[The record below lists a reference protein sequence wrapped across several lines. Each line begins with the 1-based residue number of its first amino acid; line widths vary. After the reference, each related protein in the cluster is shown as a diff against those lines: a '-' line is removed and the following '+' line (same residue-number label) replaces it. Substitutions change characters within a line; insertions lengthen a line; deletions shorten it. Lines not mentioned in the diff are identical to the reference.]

1 MRSAKNGMCAKRF
14 PQVSSSFNAREPE
27 GITTAACRHAACR
40 INQSKEDSRG
50 SQMSQYLSSEKID
63 PFEEKNEK
71 CAHRS
76 IQKSSSRFV
85 SFFLLRVTSK
95 SCVFRQFSFTFCI
108 DICRSPSLQSQ
119 EDYASSLKRGE
130 RERARTHTF
139 LSGFIF
145 LMWCVAV
152 CFIDLS
158 LEKKKCLKKK

>member
-1 MRSAKNGMCAKRF
+1 MQHVGSINPKR
-14 PQVSSSFNAREPE
+14 
-27 GITTAACRHAACR
+27 TA
-40 INQSKEDSRG
+40 EDRKCLSII
-50 SQMSQYLSSEKID
+50 SSEKID

-119 EDYASSLKRGE
+119 EDHASSLKRGE

-139 LSGFIF
+139 
-145 LMWCVAV
+145 
-152 CFIDLS
+152 
-158 LEKKKCLKKK
+158 